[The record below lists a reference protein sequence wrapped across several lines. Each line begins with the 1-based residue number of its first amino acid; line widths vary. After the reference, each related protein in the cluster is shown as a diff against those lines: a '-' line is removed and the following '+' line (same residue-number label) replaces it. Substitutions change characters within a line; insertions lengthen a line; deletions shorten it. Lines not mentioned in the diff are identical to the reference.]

1 MGKYSFENWLRGKDS
16 GASLKDNLI
25 IIKRK
30 GGEREREREREP
42 PTHPHTNT
50 HTHSHTHRLRERERG
65 RERERERGRERMM
78 HVLDRHS
85 IGEKFA

>member
-30 GGEREREREREP
+30 GGGRERERERESHP
-42 PTHPHTNT
+42 PTPTQT
-50 HTHSHTHRLRERERG
+50 HTHTHTHT
-65 RERERERGRERMM
+65 
-78 HVLDRHS
+78 D
-85 IGEKFA
+85 